1 MAGSERLSL
10 DFWKFWVGQTISN
23 LGSSFTQWAVP
34 LLVFRLTHSAVN
46 LGIATAA
53 TFLPYLLFGLLLGA
67 WMDRVDRKRAM
78 IALDSLN
85 AIVILSIPLV
95 ATFWHLS
102 VWWIYGVTFI
112 QSSVFIAFSAG
123 EFAAIPSLVSTD
135 DLVTANGRI
144 QATYSAAQVAGP
156 LLAGALVS
164 LIPLQWVMAFD
175 AASFAVSAVSLATIR
190 KSFNAAAEGE
200 AKDPTTILHD
210 VVEGLRYVLG
220 HPVLR
225 NISLMMALINFV
237 SSTAW
242 AQLVLFA
249 SDRLHASVREIGVL
263 FAAGSAGVVV
273 TGLLA
278 GRLRKVF
285 SFTALAMTS
294 LMLMGG
300 LTIVFATMRW
310 FWIALPIWA
319 AQSGLG
325 ILFNIN
331 TGSLRQAIVPN
342 HMLSRILSI
351 AGVLAWSAIPAGALV
366 GGWVIKTTGNV
377 QAVYAGIGLLVI
389 AIAVF
394 FRFFTAL
401 GDAQRYVDE
410 RLAEEASLTAEA
422 APTF

>member
-1 MAGSERLSL
+1 MPEQRLSL
-10 DFWKFWVGQTISN
+10 DFWKFWAGQTISN

-34 LLVFRLTHSAVN
+34 LLVYKLTHSALN
-46 LGIATAA
+46 LGVATAA

-78 IALDSLN
+78 ITLDSLN
-85 AIVILSIPLV
+85 TAVIFSVPLV
-95 ATFWHLS
+95 ATLWHLS

-112 QSSVFIAFSAG
+112 QSTIFIAFQAG
-123 EFAAIPSLVSTD
+123 EFAAIPSLVASD

-144 QATYSAAQVAGP
+144 QASYSAAQVAGP
-156 LLAGALVS
+156 LLAGFMVAFMPIQWFMAL
-164 LIPLQWVMAFD
+164 D
-175 AASFAVSAVSLATIR
+175 AGSFAVSALSLAAIR
-190 KSFNAAAEGE
+190 GSFNVPPEGE
-200 AKDPTTILHD
+200 PKEATTILHD
-210 VVEGLRYVLG
+210 VREGLRYVWS

-225 NISLMMALINFV
+225 NISVMMAIINFV
-237 SSTAW
+237 GATTYT
-242 AQLVLFA
+242 QLVLFA
-249 SDRLHASVREIGVL
+249 HDRLHVGPRGVGIL
-263 FAAGSAGVVV
+263 FAAGSGGVVV

-278 GRLRKVF
+278 GRLRKRF

-294 LMLMGG
+294 LMLMGAFEV
-300 LTIVFATMRW
+300 VFAGMRW
-310 FWIALPIWA
+310 FWAALPLWA
-319 AQSGLG
+319 ASSGLG

-366 GGWVIKTTGNV
+366 GGAIVKVTGRV
-377 QAVYAGIGLLVI
+377 ALVYAAIGLLNICI
-389 AIAVF
+389 AAF

-410 RLAEEASLTAEA
+410 RRAEEERFAAEA
-422 APTF
+422 AATV

>member
-1 MAGSERLSL
+1 MSL
-10 DFWKFWVGQTISN
+10 DFWKFWTGQTISN

-34 LLVFRLTHSAVN
+34 LLVFQLTHSAVN
-46 LGIATAA
+46 LGIASAA

-67 WMDRVDRKRAM
+67 WMDRIDRKRAM

-85 AIVILSIPLV
+85 AVVILSIPLV
-95 ATFWHLS
+95 AEFWHLS

-112 QSSVFIAFSAG
+112 QSTIFIAFSAG

-156 LLAGALVS
+156 LLAGALIS
-164 LIPLQWVMAFD
+164 FFPLVWVMAFD
-175 AASFAVSAVSLATIR
+175 AGSFAVSALSLALIGR
-190 KSFNAAAEGE
+190 SFNVASDEPKE
-200 AKDPTTILHD
+200 ATTILHD
-210 VVEGLRYVLG
+210 VREGLRYVLS

-225 NISLMMALINFV
+225 NISAMMALINFV
-237 SSTAW
+237 GATTYAE
-242 AQLVLFA
+242 LVLFA
-249 SDRLHASVREIGVL
+249 TERLDASKFQIGVL
-263 FAAGSAGVVV
+263 FAAGSGGVVV

-278 GRLRKVF
+278 GRLRKRF

-300 LTIVFATMRW
+300 CEIVFAGMHW
-310 FWIALPIWA
+310 FWAAVPLWA
-319 AQSGLG
+319 ASGGLG

-342 HMLSRILSI
+342 NLLSRVLSI
-351 AGVLAWSAIPAGALV
+351 AGVLAWSAIPAGALL
-366 GGWVIKTTGNV
+366 GGWIIKLTGNV
-377 QAVYAGIGLLVI
+377 AAVYGAIGILTICI
-389 AIAVF
+389 AAF

-410 RLAEEASLTAEA
+410 RRADEERAATGEAEA
-422 APTF
+422 APA